1 MTMPETPRHLLRWT
15 PLLLT
20 AAAVAACGGT
30 EEADAHGTFEATEVT
45 VSAEA
50 GGRLVRFVAEEGRR
64 LAAGQQVAVVD
75 TTDAVLGLR
84 EIRARRQAAGAR
96 RTRAERE
103 VDVVR
108 AELETAREELA
119 RDRRLH
125 RDSAATDR
133 QLNLRRREV
142 RVLERRLG
150 AARAQLD
157 ATRGEAAALEARA
170 ERTRERL
177 RDSYV
182 ENPVTGRVL
191 QSFVDPGEHVGAG
204 QALYDVAALDTLRLT
219 AYVTG
224 GQLPRLRLGQDV
236 TVRYDA
242 GDEGTEGRS
251 GRVVRI
257 ADEAEF
263 TPTPVLTREERV
275 NFVYE
280 VEVAVPN
287 EDGALKIGMPGELH
301 LPAVSGNGSPGPE
314 GEPAGTAG
322 GGEPAMAGE
331 HAGDDSA
338 GGERGG
344 AGS

>member
-1 MTMPETPRHLLRWT
+1 MTLHEPTSSMIRW
-15 PLLLT
+15 PVLLL
-20 AAAVAACGGT
+20 AAAAAAGCGGE
-30 EEADAHGTFEATEVT
+30 EEADAHGTFEADEVT

-50 GGRLVRFVAEEGRR
+50 SGRLVLFTAEEGRR
-64 LAAGQQVAVVD
+64 LPVGERVAVVD

-84 EIRARRQAAGAR
+84 EIRARRQAAAAR

-103 VDVVR
+103 VEVVR

-142 RVLERRLG
+142 RVLERRLEAAG
-150 AARAQLD
+150 AQLEAARE
-157 ATRGEAAALEARA
+157 EASSLAARA
-170 ERTRERL
+170 ERSRERL

-182 ENPVTGRVL
+182 ENPVEGRVL
-191 QSFVDPGEHVGAG
+191 QAFVDQGEHVAAG
-204 QALYDVAALDTLRLT
+204 QPLYDVAALDTLRLA

-224 GQLPRLRLGQDV
+224 GQLSRVRLGQEV

-242 GDEGTEGRS
+242 GPDRTEART

-287 EDGALKIGMPGELH
+287 ADGALKIGMPGELH
-301 LPAVSGNGSPGPE
+301 LPGEPSGRSPAPEAGPGP
-314 GEPAGTAG
+314 TG
-322 GGEPAMAGE
+322 GG
-331 HAGDDSA
+331 
-338 GGERGG
+338 RGG

>member
-1 MTMPETPRHLLRWT
+1 MITHGIPRRPIRW
-15 PLLLT
+15 PLLLLA
-20 AAAVAACGGT
+20 AAAVTACGGAS
-30 EEADAHGTFEATEVT
+30 EADAHGTFEADEVT

-50 GGRLVRFVAEEGRR
+50 SGRLVRFTAEEGRR
-64 LAAGQQVAVVD
+64 LPVGERVAVVD

-84 EIRARRQAAGAR
+84 EIRARRQAADAR
-96 RTRAERE
+96 RTRAARE
-103 VDVVR
+103 VEVVQ
-108 AELETAREELA
+108 AELEAAREELT

-142 RVLERRLG
+142 RVLERRLE
-150 AARAQLD
+150 ATRAQLD
-157 ATRGEAAALEARA
+157 AARQEASSLEARA
-170 ERTRERL
+170 EQGRERL

-182 ENPVTGRVL
+182 ENPVEGRVL
-191 QSFVDPGEHVGAG
+191 QTFVDEGEHVVAG
-204 QALYDVAALDTLRLT
+204 QPLYDVAALDTLRLT

-224 GQLPRLRLGQDV
+224 GQLSRVRLGQVV

-242 GDEGTEGRS
+242 GPDRTEDRS

-280 VEVAVPN
+280 VEVTVPN

-301 LPAVSGNGSPGPE
+301 LPEEPSGGSSPSEDGADRP
-314 GEPAGTAG
+314 
-322 GGEPAMAGE
+322 
-331 HAGDDSA
+331 GDD
-338 GGERGG
+338 RRG
-344 AGS
+344 AGA